1 MSRLITDFLATL
13 ILPPAAPLLVIAAA
27 LMLLARRR
35 KLVGL
40 VLAWAGVALAWIS
53 STEIV
58 GGTLVRM
65 IEPPAADA
73 AQIARGQAIVVLG
86 GGRVI
91 DSPEYREDVASK
103 ETLARL
109 RYAAQLAR
117 SSALPV
123 LVTGGK
129 PYSGTLT
136 EGEAMKRALEAGFNV
151 PVRWVESVSRT
162 TAENA
167 RGAYGLLAPE
177 NRTRI
182 VLVTSA
188 VHMPRA
194 ERAFRKAGFE
204 VVAAPTGYVS
214 RRPVAA
220 IDFLP
225 TESGLRRTREALW
238 EWLGMLWYR
247 LRGDV

>member
-1 MSRLITDFLATL
+1 MSRLITDLVAAL
-13 ILPPAAPLLVIAAA
+13 ILPPTGPLLVIAAA
-27 LMLLARRR
+27 LMLLARGR

-40 VLAWAGVALAWIS
+40 ALAWTGVALAWITS
-53 STEIV
+53 AEIA
-58 GGTLVRM
+58 GSLLVRAL
-65 IEPPAADA
+65 EPPPADA
-73 AQIARGQAIVVLG
+73 AQIAKGQAIVVLG

-91 DSPEYREDVASK
+91 DSPEYREDVASR
-103 ETLARL
+103 ETLMRL

-123 LVTGGK
+123 LVAGGR
-129 PYSGTLT
+129 PYGGTLT
-136 EGEAMKRALEAGFNV
+136 EGEAMRRALEAGFNV
-151 PVRWVESVSRT
+151 PARWVESVSRT

-167 RGAYGLLAPE
+167 RGAYALLAPE

-204 VVAAPTGYVS
+204 VIAAPSDYVS

-225 TESGLRRTREALW
+225 SGSGLRHTREALW

-247 LRGDV
+247 ARGDV